1 MTDFAQIEKEILEL
15 TPAER
20 EQLALRMWESIITD
34 EAATA
39 DSNVDRE
46 GIKIAHSRDL
56 KIESSAVTPLSEQE
70 FRDRTSG
77 KSRALR

>member
-15 TPAER
+15 TPVER
-20 EQLALRMWESIITD
+20 EQLALRMWESIIAD
-34 EAATA
+34 ETATA

-46 GIKIAHSRDL
+46 GIKIAHARDL
-56 KIESSAVTPLSEQE
+56 EIESSAVTPLSEQE

-77 KSRALR
+77 K